1 MGGQKKRPL
10 ARDQKSQASR
20 GDKEESSKRTAMRIQ
35 SKALLLPKFDDPE
48 VSKVFKGMKAITLYR
63 TARAFGVNASI
74 AAYLLKTLESKA
86 IIKKRG
92 GFSGHYIW
100 SMV

>member
-10 ARDQKSQASR
+10 ARDDKSQASR
-20 GDKEESSKRTAMRIQ
+20 GDKEETKRTAMRIQ
-35 SKALLLPKFDDPE
+35 PKALLLPKFDDPE

-86 IIKKRG
+86 IIKKRV